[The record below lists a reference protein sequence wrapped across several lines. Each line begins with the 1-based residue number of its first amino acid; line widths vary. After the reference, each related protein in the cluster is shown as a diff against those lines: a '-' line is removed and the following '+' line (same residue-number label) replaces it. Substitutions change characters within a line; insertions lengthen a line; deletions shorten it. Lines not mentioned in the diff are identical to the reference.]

1 MSSTAKAKA
10 HAGFGEC
17 AVVAGRGL
25 LLAILPRGEAPCGC
39 GEAGEQVAAHV
50 GRSSLNSGA

>member
-10 HAGFGEC
+10 DAGFGEC

-25 LLAILPRGEAPCGC
+25 LLAILAQRP
-39 GEAGEQVAAHV
+39 EAGVYGPWRQPRPDH
-50 GRSSLNSGA
+50 R